1 MPAPTPRLRPRPAV
15 FWQLTPANACR
26 ECISLLCVVLC
37 CSVLLCVLDCWCWN
51 VLVCVS
57 ILFYHW
63 GSHANTGTSM
73 PSNSYDSA
81 GQQENGNGNDHHAIC
96 LAADKTTIPSQPT
109 PSPMVRDAGG
119 KLDTDG
125 GNTDMLTGSISG
137 DSSGADSDD
146 SRSDL
151 DGNPA
156 HSPSCPRYISYG
168 AAPFATTKL
177 PRCTGIQGWKVWQ
190 KKKMVR

>member
-1 MPAPTPRLRPRPAV
+1 
-15 FWQLTPANACR
+15 
-26 ECISLLCVVLC
+26 
-37 CSVLLCVLDCWCWN
+37 
-51 VLVCVS
+51 
-57 ILFYHW
+57 
-63 GSHANTGTSM
+63 M

-125 GNTDMLTGSISG
+125 ANMDLLTGSISG

-156 HSPSCPRYISYG
+156 HSPSCPSNRHGIYPMAQHHSPPPNYQDVPVFRVGRFGKKRRWYG
-168 AAPFATTKL
+168 SF
-177 PRCTGIQGWKVWQ
+177 GYESIKVYRQ
-190 KKKMVR
+190 KK